1 MALSLA
7 ECGGCF
13 ALGGGFLA
21 DINGDGDDFDGVVA
35 PFVWMPGGMGR
46 FTLLATFCW
55 AMGPTG
61 AIVTKSRCA
70 AGASDY
76 DGISAAFIS
85 LTLFW

>member
-46 FTLLATFCW
+46 FTLLATFC
-55 AMGPTG
+55 
-61 AIVTKSRCA
+61 
-70 AGASDY
+70 
-76 DGISAAFIS
+76 
-85 LTLFW
+85 